1 MTART
6 LILQSNLP
14 DSGAIV
20 QVWSDRPLS
29 SWDIDQLMRE
39 LELRMQQAARRE
51 RAAPAQEEPR

>member
-1 MTART
+1 MN

-39 LELRMQQAARRE
+39 LELQMQQAARRE
-51 RAAPAQEEPR
+51 RAAPAQEAPS